1 MCRYDVYLFFLRS
14 RTYIGPR
21 LPGSIVSWY
30 NINITSIGTAAQ
42 D

>member
-21 LPGSIVSWY
+21 LPGSIVSH